1 MPAIAKKTK
10 NEYGDNSLKSLK
22 GPDRVRKRPAVIF
35 GSDGIDGCKHSVFE
49 ILSNSIDEAREGY
62 GKRIVITK
70 YADKSIEIIDNGRG
84 IPIDFNKN
92 EDKYNWHLAFCTLYA
107 GGKYDNNAEGDYT
120 FALGLNGL
128 GLCST
133 QYAAEYMEVESDNG
147 TWNYKLRFEKGYNVT
162 EDCRLLSSNDGQG
175 TLFAPKRE
183 PSNADSTP
191 ERGFVKS
198 KSTGQ
203 RGTRIKWRPDT
214 EVFTDIDVDD
224 EYFSDVLRRQ
234 SIVNDG
240 VEFLY
245 RSEQAEGE
253 FTESVFCY
261 KNGIDD
267 YLQEIVGLDGITAP
281 QSWGVTERQGR
292 DRDDKPDYKVRL
304 KVAFAFT
311 NGARTV
317 EHYHNSSWLEYGGS
331 PDKALRQAFVSQI
344 DAYLKSTGKYNKGE
358 SKINFSDVE
367 DCLAFISSNFS
378 TQTSYENQ
386 TKKAISNKFI
396 YETMTEWLKTNLEVY
411 FLENKDDAEKIA
423 GQIIVNKRSRE
434 NAEKTRLSL
443 KKKLSGGVDIA
454 NRVHKFVDCRS
465 KDLAQ
470 RELYIVE
477 GDSALGA
484 VKLARDAEY
493 QAVIPVRGKI
503 LNCLKSGYDKIFK
516 NEIITDIIKVL
527 GCGVEVKSRSKDLSS
542 FNIDN
547 LRWSKVVICT
557 DADVDGFQIR
567 TLILTMLYCLT
578 PQLIT
583 QGYVYIAESPLY
595 EINAAASKGSKGGEE
610 TFFAYTEKEKSR
622 IMNELNAAKGRKY
635 TIQRSKGLGENE
647 PDMMSLTTM
656 NPETRRL
663 IKVNPTDVERTKEMF
678 DLLLGDNL
686 QGRKDFISE
695 YGAQYL
701 EVADIS

>member
-1 MPAIAKKTK
+1 MPTTT
-10 NEYGDNSLKSLK
+10 YGDHSLKSLK
-22 GPDRVRKRPAVIF
+22 GPDRVRKRPSVIF
-35 GSDGIDGCKHSVFE
+35 GSDGIEGCKHSIFE

-62 GKRIVITK
+62 GKRITITK
-70 YADKSIEIIDNGRG
+70 YLDKSIEIADNGRG

-92 EDKYNWHLAFCTLYA
+92 EDKYNWYLAFCTLYA
-107 GGKYDNNAEGDYT
+107 GGKYDNNADGDYT

-147 TWNYKLRFEKGYNVT
+147 TWNYKLDFEKGYNIT
-162 EDCRLLSSNDGQG
+162 EQKD
-175 TLFAPKRE
+175 
-183 PSNADSTP
+183 
-191 ERGFVKS
+191 ERGFIKS
-198 KSTGQ
+198 KSSGT

-224 EYFSDVLRRQ
+224 EYFNDILRRQ
-234 SIVNDG
+234 SIVNG
-240 VEFLY
+240 GLEFLY
-245 RSEQAEGE
+245 RSETDEGE
-253 FTESVFCY
+253 FTESIYIY

-267 YLQEIVGLDGITAP
+267 YLNEVLDNNYITAA
-281 QSWGVTERQGR
+281 QSWQAERQGK
-292 DRDDKPDYKVRL
+292 DREDKPEYKVRL
-304 KVAFAFT
+304 KCAFAFS
-311 NGARTV
+311 NTV
-317 EHYHNSSWLEYGGS
+317 KSIEHYHNSSWLEYGGS

-344 DAYLKSTGKYNKGE
+344 DSYMKSNNKYNKGE
-358 SKINFSDVE
+358 NKISFVDVE
-367 DCLAFISSNFS
+367 DCLVFISSNFS

-396 YETMTEWLKTNLEVY
+396 YEAMTEWLKHNLEVY
-411 FLENKDDAEKIA
+411 FLENKAEADKICE
-423 GQIIVNKRSRE
+423 QIMVNKRSRE

-443 KKKLSGGVDIA
+443 KKKLAGNIDIA
-454 NRVHKFVDCRS
+454 NRVQKFVDCRS
-465 KDLAQ
+465 KDLTK

-516 NEIITDIIKVL
+516 NEIITDLIKVL
-527 GCGVEVKSRSKDLSS
+527 GCGVEVKTSKKDLSS

-547 LRWSKVVICT
+547 LRWSKVIICT

-578 PQLIT
+578 PHLIEE
-583 QGYVYIAESPLY
+583 GYVYIAESPLY
-595 EINAAASKGSKGGEE
+595 EINTKDE

-622 IMNELNAAKGRKY
+622 ILKKLEGKKF

-663 IKVNPTDVERTKEMF
+663 IKVNPTDAIHTRETF

-686 QGRKDFISE
+686 QGRKDYISE
-695 YGAQYL
+695 YGSQYL
-701 EVADIS
+701 EVADVS